1 MVLSLLQSLGSGSTK
16 ANVSHKAKIVDSA
29 GPQPWTRPD
38 DYVGAMAR
46 KRSFRRARE
55 PKPRTQPERPRL
67 LLSTVPFLA
76 LLSLLAVLAVA
87 IMIIAFPGSQPQ
99 VREPAPAAKEQGV
112 AQRGW
117 FQEAQKE
124 MHR

>member
-1 MVLSLLQSLGSGSTK
+1 M
-16 ANVSHKAKIVDSA
+16 SHKAKIVEPA
-29 GPQPWTRPD
+29 RPQPWTRPD
-38 DYVGAMAR
+38 DYLSAMAR

-55 PKPRTQPERPRL
+55 PKVRTQPERPRL

-76 LLSLLAVLAVA
+76 LLALLAVLAVA

-112 AQRGW
+112 AARGW
-117 FQEAQKE
+117 FQKAERE
-124 MHR
+124 FHRQN